1 MVNYRGKPNAPILVL
16 GGTPNRDERSQLKAF
31 TGVIGSLFDDV
42 VKEVGI
48 PPSKVQFANA
58 VQFHRGTEGVTF
70 NGESIRKDARKHLL
84 PYIEAAKPKVIVVCG
99 NAAACAL
106 DLVPEPEK
114 AQDAFP
120 KKVIWSDRFNAWLV
134 KAPDPYF
141 LHKSPEDDFE
151 YRAAL
156 RKAKRYA
163 LESQDEQAAVQVI
176 DIHKP
181 SDIDML
187 FDEIKIDPEIAYD
200 YETSSNKPENL
211 YVTTLSFS
219 TARQNDL
226 GEYIAYFYPQYDKLR
241 AMYDESVMRQFR
253 EGFTEFFAGAK
264 EYYDLIG
271 YNSFGFD
278 DKVTEAWLG
287 AKFPGCTYDVMLMK
301 WAYDTHRPHGLKET
315 AELLLGY
322 EDWDAKLYEV
332 VRAIASRRSR
342 VLTHEE
348 DFLALKMHG
357 YEPDVVETKRGKS
370 YRWASK
376 LSKDKKL
383 AAYALADLEDVRI
396 YNSLDSV
403 YTKLAFNE
411 LMRRLSEDEDRA
423 ASCEFRHRIGERI
436 MRCEQRG
443 VWTNRELNREFSAEL
458 EKIENKT
465 RKYLVNSVAETN
477 PEIDEFNPNSP
488 AQLVKVIFGEPTIV
502 PWIDKPALYRDYARH
517 TVDELIDR
525 IHLEFYDDFADVK
538 EAGEAFNFESCK
550 DELLKYAKK
559 VHRLKNLPVIEK
571 KVYLDGMVRPNDE
584 RGFTKSGN
592 PSTATFLLNEYY
604 TLTGSEFLAMLLM
617 YKKASKLKSVFVDGI
632 EKMLDNEGILR
643 GRFNLTG
650 TRAGRLSSSNPNC
663 QNYPKNVRG
672 QHQPRPGYRFVEFDL
687 SAAEVRTIAA
697 MSGDKALLEACQ
709 AIDMHKYTASN
720 MFHVPFD
727 EVTDLQRQRAKAQ
740 PLDAPIATPTGWTTM
755 GEVKVG
761 DYVVSMDG
769 TPTRVTGVYPQG
781 LKKVYEVVTDDNQVI
796 ECSDEHLWLVLDR
809 TSPKGAVRTLMTKDM
824 IGKVNK
830 TKGYRYAIP
839 RTAPVQFAPANDTL
853 PLSPYTMGVILG
865 DGHVYG
871 SNFSCNDPEIAERVT
886 REAADYGWK
895 VELQPYDRRTPQYRI
910 KSMHTYRNSVKAVFR
925 RIDDSIDWTSETKYI
940 PDSYKKAS
948 VQERIA
954 LLQGLMDTDGTAS
967 TSHNYNYASV
977 SKRLAYDVA
986 ELVRG
991 LGGRARIGKSE
1002 TRNGRVYY
1010 RVHIQTSF
1018 CPFSLQR
1025 KIDRWV
1031 PSRNAY
1037 LSIKEIRETDRVV
1050 PMQCISVDHPTHTY
1064 LTTGFVVTHNTLLFG
1079 ILYGMSAFRLSY
1091 ALKITVEEAES
1102 LIEDFFRTYSTLKD
1116 WIDRQPEECKQRG
1129 YHAVTLFGTKC
1140 SVKNLLADKMKEK
1153 SHAQRVC
1160 SNAPIQGTAGEL
1172 TLWYICE
1179 IMDEAERR
1187 GLEVHLFNTTHD
1199 SGSFEVPIAQCE
1211 EVEQLIH
1218 EIVGATL
1225 DIEPLHLVK
1234 FKADTRISDYWSD
1247 EPNIFKAV
1255 DPKYEKEGSTVPWH
1269 LINAEEHMDKD
1280 DLEELEELEQ
1290 TYEQRAS

>member
-1 MVNYRGKPNAPILVL
+1 
-16 GGTPNRDERSQLKAF
+16 
-31 TGVIGSLFDDV
+31 
-42 VKEVGI
+42 
-48 PPSKVQFANA
+48 
-58 VQFHRGTEGVTF
+58 
-70 NGESIRKDARKHLL
+70 
-84 PYIEAAKPKVIVVCG
+84 
-99 NAAACAL
+99 
-106 DLVPEPEK
+106 
-114 AQDAFP
+114 
-120 KKVIWSDRFNAWLV
+120 
-134 KAPDPYF
+134 
-141 LHKSPEDDFE
+141 
-151 YRAAL
+151 
-156 RKAKRYA
+156 
-163 LESQDEQAAVQVI
+163 
-176 DIHKP
+176 
-181 SDIDML
+181 
-187 FDEIKIDPEIAYD
+187 
-200 YETSSNKPENL
+200 
-211 YVTTLSFS
+211 
-219 TARQNDL
+219 
-226 GEYIAYFYPQYDKLR
+226 
-241 AMYDESVMRQFR
+241 
-253 EGFTEFFAGAK
+253 
-264 EYYDLIG
+264 
-271 YNSFGFD
+271 
-278 DKVTEAWLG
+278 
-287 AKFPGCTYDVMLMK
+287 MLMK

-315 AELLLGY
+315 TELLLGY

-332 VRAIASRRSR
+332 VRSIASRRSR

-443 VWTNRELNREFSAEL
+443 VWTNRELNRDFSAEL

-663 QNYPKNVRG
+663 QNYPKSVRG

-727 EVTDLQRQRAKAQ
+727 EVTDLQRQRAK
-740 PLDAPIATPTGWTTM
+740 
-755 GEVKVG
+755 
-761 DYVVSMDG
+761 
-769 TPTRVTGVYPQG
+769 
-781 LKKVYEVVTDDNQVI
+781 
-796 ECSDEHLWLVLDR
+796 
-809 TSPKGAVRTLMTKDM
+809 
-824 IGKVNK
+824 
-830 TKGYRYAIP
+830 
-839 RTAPVQFAPANDTL
+839 
-853 PLSPYTMGVILG
+853 
-865 DGHVYG
+865 
-871 SNFSCNDPEIAERVT
+871 
-886 REAADYGWK
+886 
-895 VELQPYDRRTPQYRI
+895 
-910 KSMHTYRNSVKAVFR
+910 
-925 RIDDSIDWTSETKYI
+925 
-940 PDSYKKAS
+940 
-948 VQERIA
+948 
-954 LLQGLMDTDGTAS
+954 
-967 TSHNYNYASV
+967 
-977 SKRLAYDVA
+977 
-986 ELVRG
+986 
-991 LGGRARIGKSE
+991 
-1002 TRNGRVYY
+1002 
-1010 RVHIQTSF
+1010 
-1018 CPFSLQR
+1018 
-1025 KIDRWV
+1025 
-1031 PSRNAY
+1031 
-1037 LSIKEIRETDRVV
+1037 
-1050 PMQCISVDHPTHTY
+1050 
-1064 LTTGFVVTHNTLLFG
+1064 TLLFG

-1153 SHAQRVC
+1153 SHAQGVC

-1269 LINAEEHMDKD
+1269 LINAEEHMDKE